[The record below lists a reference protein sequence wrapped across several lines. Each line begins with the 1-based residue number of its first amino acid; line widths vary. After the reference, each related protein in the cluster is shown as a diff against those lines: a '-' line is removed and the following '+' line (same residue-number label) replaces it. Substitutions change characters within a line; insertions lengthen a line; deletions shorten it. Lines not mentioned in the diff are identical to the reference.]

1 MDSLLSVVWHEGM
14 FLNPQHFQQ
23 NTYYLESYCREIINQ
38 NISNAYGITELII
51 DESLCHIGK
60 IKVIKAKGI
69 FPDGTPFELNHS
81 LSIDLTHL
89 DSGRLLYLA
98 IPLADI
104 RKQQISDSMEYRYSI
119 TEMEIADNS
128 KLERETR
135 NMEFAKLNIWLK
147 KEGDDFSDYTQL
159 PILKVANVDNDL
171 SVSLDNDFIPLCFN
185 GGISRYLLQ
194 CISTINTLVSFN
206 ASKISNRI
214 NNDDYKGTSANKQK
228 DVLSLYILN
237 HWLTVLNQWHDLSDI
252 RLKEIYITLV
262 KMANS
267 LLSCE
272 YLVAKPYPVWNS
284 QQRNSLLNKVID
296 DIKNY
301 LHDNK
306 KAAVTEIA
314 LDYHLYSSRRL
325 LRANILDKVETS
337 ICRFILEVKS
347 KNGQVTIKERIPA
360 MLKIAGNSDIADR
373 VNNGLSGIDLISI
386 DYPPPE
392 ITQGQYCYYFEINKK
407 SELWRMWEKRNELIA
422 IHIDGQIEDISI
434 KLFAIR

>member
-214 NNDDYKGTSANKQK
+214 NNDDYKGTTANKQK
-228 DVLSLYILN
+228 DILSLYILN
-237 HWLTVLNQWHDLSDI
+237 HWLTVFNQWHDLSDI

-272 YLVAKPYPVWNS
+272 YLVAKSYPHGI
-284 QQRNSLLNKVID
+284 LNK
-296 DIKNY
+296 
-301 LHDNK
+301 
-306 KAAVTEIA
+306 EIR
-314 LDYHLYSSRRL
+314 Y
-325 LRANILDKVETS
+325 
-337 ICRFILEVKS
+337 
-347 KNGQVTIKERIPA
+347 
-360 MLKIAGNSDIADR
+360 
-373 VNNGLSGIDLISI
+373 
-386 DYPPPE
+386 
-392 ITQGQYCYYFEINKK
+392 
-407 SELWRMWEKRNELIA
+407 
-422 IHIDGQIEDISI
+422 
-434 KLFAIR
+434 

>member
-38 NISNAYGITELII
+38 NIPNAYGITELII

-159 PILKVANVDNDL
+159 PILKVENVDNNL

-214 NNDDYKGTSANKQK
+214 NNDDYKGTTANKQK
-228 DVLSLYILN
+228 DILSLYILN

-272 YLVAKPYPVWNS
+272 YLVAKPYPTWDP

-306 KAAVTEIA
+306 KTAVTEIA

-325 LRANILDKVETS
+325 LRANILDKVKAS

-347 KNGQVTIKERIPA
+347 KNGQMAIKERIPA

-407 SELWRMWEKRNELIA
+407 SELWKMWEKRNELIA